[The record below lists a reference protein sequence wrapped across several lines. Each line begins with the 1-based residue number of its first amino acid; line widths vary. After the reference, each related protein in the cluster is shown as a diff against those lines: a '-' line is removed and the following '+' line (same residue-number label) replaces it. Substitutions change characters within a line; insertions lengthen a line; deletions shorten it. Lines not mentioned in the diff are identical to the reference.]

1 MRLDNFDLNL
11 LIAFELLLE
20 ERNVTRAAQRAN
32 ITQSAMSAA
41 LARLRQ
47 TMNDELLVPHGRR
60 MIATPHAVALA
71 PMVTEAVRNLRVLIS
86 SATAFDPASSDR
98 RFEIA
103 ASDYISTV
111 LLAPLLPKLKREAP
125 GIELNIQLPTR
136 DSSDLLDD
144 GKLDFQITP
153 AQFLGPDHPSE
164 LLFEERHVVV
174 GWQENPVF
182 AGEMNPDAFHSCG
195 HVAVRIAGVATFADK
210 HFMNIDDR
218 RRIEVTAPSF
228 SIVPWLLP
236 GTNLLALMH
245 ERLARVFAPLL
256 PLEIRSA
263 PIEIPMMREMI
274 QYHSARSTDAGMQWL
289 KARMLKEVAESPRAY
304 AFCDAPGNR

>member
-32 ITQSAMSAA
+32 LTQSAMSAA

-47 TMNDELLVPHGRR
+47 AMNDELLVAHGRR
-60 MIATPHAVALA
+60 MIATPHALALA
-71 PMVTEAVRNLRVLIS
+71 PMVSEAVRNLRVLIS
-86 SATAFDPASSDR
+86 GATAFDPATSDR
-98 RFEIA
+98 RFEIG

-111 LLAPLLPKLKREAP
+111 LLGPLLPKLKREAP
-125 GIELNIQLPTR
+125 GVEFNIQLPTR
-136 DSSDLLDD
+136 HISAILED
-144 GKLDFQITP
+144 GRLDFQITP
-153 AQFLGPDHPSE
+153 EQFLSPEHPSE

-174 GWQENPVF
+174 GWRENPVF
-182 AGEMNPDAFHSCG
+182 AGEMTPEAFHSCG
-195 HVAVRIAGVATFADK
+195 HVAVRITGVATFADK
-210 HFMNIDDR
+210 HFMTVDDQ

-263 PIEIPMMREMI
+263 PIEVPLMREMI
-274 QYHSARSTDAGMQWL
+274 QYHAARSTDAGMLWL
-289 KARMLKEVAESPRAY
+289 KNRLFAEVAQNQMY
-304 AFCDAPGNR
+304 GT